1 MNWLTSRCAPLAA
14 LAALALAS
22 CDTGTALNVDL
33 PDTATINTQYQDYDV
48 ASGTVQ
54 LDSVRTLKTDHFL
67 IGRLAD
73 NVAGATTARAFFN
86 VVDFRAID
94 ATIPDSLPSK
104 FTDTRLFSGTPTLD
118 STVVIMGFDRVYG
131 NSAPVRFDVARL
143 TSTLDERQTYTANS
157 SEAGLDPLATN
168 VSSRLDRTR
177 VQVLKAADIKVTPNV
192 PAVTTVVPDQTVR
205 LVIQRRAGTVNSNS
219 VPLPA
224 IIQPF
229 FSNALFPQLRVPG
242 FGQPQLDAQLKGL
255 AITPNPT
262 YNSGI
267 VSFGRSS
274 GSRMVLYF
282 HSTSA
287 WATRNNKPADT
298 LKRSY
303 SVYFGPAFSNRGLSS
318 SSDPRYYTQIT
329 TDLPAALAPLNTN
342 AGFVSSTV
350 LGGVSYAQ
358 EGTGLGTRV
367 TLTGLEAL
375 TKAAAAGGLT
385 INRAELRVPVKPYSS
400 VLFSRP
406 SQLYAVEV
414 NAANTVLQRLVNY
427 LPTDRIVQAD
437 GSSPTGNGTPAVGT
451 LTTISAAQTYYTLPV
466 TSYLQAYLN
475 NQLGGNPASL
485 VLLADSYAAT
495 PLRLYSTLT
504 LNRAV
509 LDAPNIKLR
518 VYYSKR

>member
-1 MNWLTSRCAPLAA
+1 MR
-14 LAALALAS
+14 
-22 CDTGTALNVDL
+22 
-33 PDTATINTQYQDYDV
+33 
-48 ASGTVQ
+48 

-73 NVAGATTARAFFN
+73 NVAGTTTARAFFN
-86 VVDFRAID
+86 VVDLRAIYT
-94 ATIPDSLPSK
+94 AIPDSLPSK
-104 FTDTRLFSGTPTLD
+104 FTDPKLFTGTPTLD
-118 STVVIMGFDRVYG
+118 STVIIMGFDRVNG
-131 NSAPVRFDVARL
+131 SSSTPARFDVSAL
-143 TSTLDERQTYTANS
+143 ATPIDDRQVYNANS
-157 SEAGLDPLATN
+157 AETGLVPLGTN

-177 VQVLKAADIKVTPNV
+177 TQVVTAANTLVTPNI
-192 PAVTTVVPDQTVR
+192 PAVTTIVPDQTVR
-205 LVIQRRAGTVNSNS
+205 LVIQRRFGTVNSSNA
-219 VPLPA
+219 PLPPIA
-224 IIQPF
+224 QPF
-229 FSNALFPQLRVPG
+229 FSNNLFPQLRVPG
-242 FGQPQLDAQLKGL
+242 FGQPQLDAILKGL
-255 AITPNPT
+255 AIAPNPS

-267 VSFGRSS
+267 VSFGRPNT
-274 GSRMVLYF
+274 SRMVLYF

-287 WATRNNKPADT
+287 WATRKSLPADT

-303 SVYFGPAFSNRGLSS
+303 SVYFGPAFSNNGFAP

-329 TDLPAALAPLNTN
+329 TDLPAALAVLNTN
-342 AGFVSSTV
+342 PGFVPSTA
-350 LGGVSYAQ
+350 LSGVSYAQ

-367 TLTGLEAL
+367 TFTGLEAL

-400 VLFSRP
+400 VLFSTP

-414 NAANTVLQRLVNY
+414 NAANTVLQRIVNY

-437 GSSPTGNGTPAVGT
+437 GSSQIGTGNPAVGYST
-451 LTTISAAQTYYTLPV
+451 PISAAQTYYTLPV

-475 NQLGGNPASL
+475 NQLNGNPASL
-485 VLLADSYAAT
+485 VLLADSYASS
-495 PLRLYSTLT
+495 PLRLYNTLT

>member
-33 PDTATINTQYQDYDV
+33 PDTATTNTQYQDYDV
-48 ASGTVQ
+48 TSGTVR

-73 NVAGATTARAFFN
+73 NVAGLTTARAFFN
-86 VVDFRAID
+86 LVDVSA
-94 ATIPDSLPSK
+94 ADSLPSK
-104 FTDTRLFSGTPTLD
+104 FTDPKLFSGPPVLD
-118 STVVIMGFDRVYG
+118 STVIIMGFDRVYG
-131 NSAPVRFDVARL
+131 SSSTPGRFAVSALGTPLDDRQVY
-143 TSTLDERQTYTANS
+143 TSNS
-157 SEAGLDPLATN
+157 SETGLTLLGDN

-177 VQVLKAADIKVTPNV
+177 VQVLKPADTSVTPNI

-205 LVIQRRAGTVNSNS
+205 LVVQRRLGTVNSSN
-219 VPLPA
+219 VVLPE
-224 IIQPF
+224 IPQTLL
-229 FSNALFPQLRVPG
+229 SNTLFTQLRVAG
-242 FGQPQLDAQLKGL
+242 FRQPQLDAILKGL
-255 AITPNPT
+255 AVAPAAS
-262 YNSGI
+262 YNSSI
-267 VSFGRSS
+267 LSFGRSS
-274 GSRMVLYF
+274 TARMVLYF
-282 HSTSA
+282 HSTSV
-287 WATRNNKPADT
+287 WKKTRNLPADT

-303 SVYFGPAFSNRGLSS
+303 SAFFGPVFSAGGLSS

-329 TDLPAALAPLNTN
+329 TDLPAALAVLNTN
-342 AGFVSSTV
+342 PGFVPSTS
-350 LGGVSYAQ
+350 LGGISYAQ

-367 TLTGLEAL
+367 TFTGLDEL

-400 VLFSRP
+400 VLLATP

-414 NAANTVLQRLVNY
+414 NSANTVLQRISNS

-437 GSSPTGNGTPAVGT
+437 GASQTGSGIPAVGY
-451 LTTISAAQTYYTLPV
+451 LTAISTAQTYYTLPV

-485 VLLADSYAAT
+485 VLLADSYAT
-495 PLRLYSTLT
+495 SPLRLYNTLT